1 MRERRP
7 LLMLPVG
14 HAVFE
19 ASPDAE
25 AFVRFCYQRRRVGW
39 PELYDE
45 MWAVASRGLFRGMGA
60 TDLEGV
66 GIGFSLF
73 QTPRLA
79 ALVTRIVGEEQ
90 ALRRRLAAAP
100 QGVAPAPTLMPALA
114 PTLVPVTPVPAEA
127 ADSEIVGG
135 GTPRP
140 IDRASAAGHDGDRN
154 ADTAVL
160 HEQPT
165 ANPGPAEPL
174 RVVMGGGGT
183 EPQEDVETRPA
194 LRLVAAL
201 AMA

>member
-1 MRERRP
+1 LRADGLRERRP

-14 HAVFE
+14 RAVFE

-79 ALVTRIVGEEQ
+79 ALVTRIVSEEQ
-90 ALRRRLAAAP
+90 AQRRRLAAAP
-100 QGVAPAPTLMPALA
+100 QVVAAAPA
-114 PTLVPVTPVPAEA
+114 LVPVTPVPVEA
-127 ADSEIVGG
+127 ASSEI
-135 GTPRP
+135 T
-140 IDRASAAGHDGDRN
+140 DGDGN
-154 ADTAVL
+154 ADPQVLREETTADR
-160 HEQPT
+160 HP
-165 ANPGPAEPL
+165 PEPL
-174 RVVMGGGGT
+174 RVVTGGGGGT